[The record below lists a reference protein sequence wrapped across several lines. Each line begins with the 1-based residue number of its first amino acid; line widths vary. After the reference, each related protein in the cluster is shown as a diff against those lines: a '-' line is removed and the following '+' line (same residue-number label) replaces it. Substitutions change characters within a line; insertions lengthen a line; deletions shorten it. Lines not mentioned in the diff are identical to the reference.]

1 MRLKDI
7 LGSADIE
14 VDIDRIN
21 SAMTDDETVYADEE
35 ELGEFIPPLQ
45 QNLELMKKTAGV
57 DSFYSDEEENDIAC
71 QQASND
77 NYDINQEID
86 NKIRDCLSKL
96 YHELTK
102 SFMDQ

>member
-1 MRLKDI
+1 MKLRDI

-21 SAMTDDETVYADEE
+21 SAMTDQETVDANDE

-57 DSFYSDEEENDIAC
+57 DSFYSDEEDEPENY
-71 QQASND
+71 QTPD
-77 NYDINQEID
+77 NTINQEID
-86 NKIRDCLSKL
+86 AKIKDCLSKL